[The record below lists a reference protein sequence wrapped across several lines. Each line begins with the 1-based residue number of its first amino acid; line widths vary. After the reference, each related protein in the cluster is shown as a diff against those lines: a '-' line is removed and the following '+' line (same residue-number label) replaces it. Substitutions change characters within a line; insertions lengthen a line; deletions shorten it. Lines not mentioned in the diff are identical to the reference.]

1 MQKISRQNSDTLKT
15 YLKLM
20 RASDKIA
27 GECHRHLIAYQLT
40 SSQFAVLEAL
50 HHLGPLCQK
59 EIGEK
64 LLKSRGNIT
73 TVINNLEKRRL
84 VNRRNDRKDK
94 RFYSVELTLT
104 GKQLIEEIFPQHVAG
119 VIRSLNPLTPAEQY
133 ELARLCRK
141 LGLSC
146 SG

>member
-1 MQKISRQNSDTLKT
+1 MRHTTKQNSDTLKT

-20 RASDKIA
+20 RASDRIA
-27 GECHRHLIAYQLT
+27 EQCQRHLANHQLT

-59 EIGEK
+59 GIGEK
-64 LLKSRGNIT
+64 LQKSRGNMT
-73 TVINNLEKRRL
+73 TVINNLEKRKL
-84 VNRRNDRKDK
+84 VKRRRDGKDK
-94 RFYSVELTLT
+94 RYYSVELTPA
-104 GKQLIEEIFPQHVAG
+104 GKQLIEDIFPQHAAG
-119 VIRSLNPLTPAEQY
+119 IVRSLNPLTPAEQH

-146 SG
+146 SN

>member
-1 MQKISRQNSDTLKT
+1 MRQTTKQNSETLKT

-27 GECHRHLIAYQLT
+27 EQCHRHLAVHQLT

-73 TVINNLEKRRL
+73 TVINNLEKRKL
-84 VNRRNDRKDK
+84 VNRRRNSEDK
-94 RFYSVELTLT
+94 RYYSVELTQT

-146 SG
+146 SS